1 MEAQEIKKQ
10 FTIYLILI
18 LAVSGLFTIKGFW
31 DNRVGIYYSERLNK
45 VSARL
50 DIGKPSR
57 EKAEIEKE
65 LRYVQDKLGKHFRF
79 PKFFF
84 LFFIIVDVLL
94 AIMDLSLLAKL
105 LQGST
110 DQSRSSLRMVLVL
123 AVSLFVILCFFL
135 LEYHKIVRFGWVLIL
150 LLIQVFLIGLSLV
163 FGISE
168 NVYEHLMGMKQDKD
182 LIQGPPP
189 PAW

>member
-1 MEAQEIKKQ
+1 MKAQEIKKQ
-10 FTIYLILI
+10 FTICLVLI
-18 LAVSGLFTIKGFW
+18 LAVSGLFTVKGFW
-31 DNRVGIYYSERLNK
+31 DNRVGVYYSERLKN

-57 EKAEIEKE
+57 EKAELDKE
-65 LRYVQDKLGKHFRF
+65 LRFVQDKLGKHFRF

-84 LFFIIVDVLL
+84 LFFVIINVLL
-94 AIMDLSLLAKL
+94 EIMNLTLLAKL
-105 LQGST
+105 PQGSAG
-110 DQSRSSLRMVLVL
+110 QKRSSLRMILVL

-135 LEYHKIVRFGWVLIL
+135 LEYHKIVRFGWALIL
-150 LLIQVFLIGLSLV
+150 LLIQIFLLGLSFL

-168 NVYEHLMGMKQDKD
+168 NVYEHLMGMKKDED
-182 LIQGPPP
+182 LIHGPPP